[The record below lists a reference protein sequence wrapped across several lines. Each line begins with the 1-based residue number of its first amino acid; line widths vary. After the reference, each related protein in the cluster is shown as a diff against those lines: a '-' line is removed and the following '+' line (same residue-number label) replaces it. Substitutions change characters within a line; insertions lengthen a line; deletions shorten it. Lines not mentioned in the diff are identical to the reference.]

1 MENREYSVLQAI
13 QKARETL
20 EKETFDPADIKR
32 VFREAF
38 DEFENIVGAT
48 FRDLGRIIRQR
59 YPIAYRNQEL
69 LSKYTFLGKPSY
81 APDSATLVIT
91 VNNSEGTT
99 PVTPIIQGLFA
110 PAPFVNVSPSANIT
124 ITLNGTQVDPKYL
137 SDIVLRQSARVE
149 AIRFIK
155 DGAMT
160 LAEFHSINVRY
171 ELYGIWGNRQDLESY
186 SLGQYAKEDN
196 FKDTPLTVGRG
207 LILDGNTGISLLNF
221 PSVPAGQIRTFT
233 LVLYISGYSSPGLHL
248 GGEKPIKPVI
258 PVKPKPTPKPS
269 PIRHMGPAASFD
281 EYEEEEGF

>member
-38 DEFENIVGAT
+38 DEFENLVGLA
-48 FRDLGRIIRQR
+48 FRDMGRLMRQR
-59 YPIAYRNQEL
+59 YPIAYRSQEL
-69 LSKYTFLGKPSY
+69 ISKYAFVGQPAV
-81 APDSATLVIT
+81 APDSATIVIT
-91 VNNSEGTT
+91 VDNSSGTSALT
-99 PVTPIIQGLFA
+99 PTIQGLFA
-110 PAPFVNVSPSANIT
+110 PAPFVNVSPSTNIT

-155 DGAMT
+155 DGAIT

-171 ELYGIWGNRQDLESY
+171 ELYGIWGNRQDLETF

-196 FKDTPLTVGRG
+196 FKDTPLTVARG
-207 LILDGNTGISLLNF
+207 LVLDGNTGISLLNF

-258 PVKPKPTPKPS
+258 PIKPKPTPKQ
-269 PIRHMGPAASFD
+269 PIKHMGPFFDFD
-281 EYEEEEGF
+281 EYEEEV

>member
-1 MENREYSVLQAI
+1 MEKENREYSVLQAI
-13 QKARETL
+13 QKAREAL
-20 EKETFDPADIKR
+20 ERETFDPADIKR

-91 VNNSEGTT
+91 VDNSGGTT
-99 PVTPIIQGLFA
+99 PMTPIIQGLFA
-110 PAPFVNVSPSANIT
+110 PAPFVNISPSANIT
-124 ITLNGTQVDPKYL
+124 ITLNGTRVADAKYL

-155 DGAMT
+155 DGGMT
-160 LAEFHSINVRY
+160 LAEFHAINVRY
-171 ELYGIWGNRQDLESY
+171 ELYGIWGNRQDLETF

-196 FKDTPLTVGRG
+196 FKDTPLTVARG
-207 LILDGNTGISLLNF
+207 LVLDGNTGISLLNF
-221 PSVPAGQIRTFT
+221 PPVPAGQVRTFT

-248 GGEKPIKPVI
+248 GGEKPIKP
-258 PVKPKPTPKPS
+258 KPTPKPS

-281 EYEEEEGF
+281 EYEEEEEF